1 MSVNSI
7 LSAGLSPAQSAIQS
21 AKNGGSSNSDW
32 IASLASALGGGAAA
46 GGTASGT
53 LTDQMQALLTQLQAG
68 NTVAP
73 SGASAA
79 AGSDA
84 ASTAG
89 QGATGHPHHHH
100 HSGGSGI
107 FGTSGAS
114 GGSGSGDAAGG
125 SVLQDIATSLVGNT
139 ASASGSG
146 SETMFGNTSGGNN
159 LLTGLNSV
167 GGTALSGVK
176 QALSAYAALHGVQ
189 MGQTGTT
196 N

>member
-1 MSVNSI
+1 
-7 LSAGLSPAQSAIQS
+7 
-21 AKNGGSSNSDW
+21 
-32 IASLASALGGGAAA
+32 
-46 GGTASGT
+46 
-53 LTDQMQALLTQLQAG
+53 MQALLTQLQAG